1 MPRRKAGCASKKLA
15 APRRRDFAARKRAKN
30 RFHRLGEFAAPK
42 GEIFVNLGV
51 VHPNARTAVAKT
63 PAMRAKRSDCM
74 DTVRFWL
81 SVASL
86 FGLFG
91 VAVLLLTLVGAFGNG
106 IAALP
111 FNFG

>member
-1 MPRRKAGCASKKLA
+1 
-15 APRRRDFAARKRAKN
+15 
-30 RFHRLGEFAAPK
+30 
-42 GEIFVNLGV
+42 
-51 VHPNARTAVAKT
+51 
-63 PAMRAKRSDCM
+63 M

-91 VAVLLLTLVGAFGNG
+91 VAVLLLTLVDAFGQG

>member
-1 MPRRKAGCASKKLA
+1 MTTSETRPKVARHPDAYGQTTPAPLA
-15 APRRRDFAARKRAKN
+15 ALD
-30 RFHRLGEFAAPK
+30 LDQAAPALSLQPS
-42 GEIFVNLGV
+42 LG
-51 VHPNARTAVAKT
+51 ASISSS
-63 PAMRAKRSDCM
+63 AMRAKKSDCM

-91 VAVLLLTLVGAFGNG
+91 VAVLLLTLVDAFGQG

>member
-1 MPRRKAGCASKKLA
+1 MTGQVEFSSRAALCRRLA
-15 APRRRDFAARKRAKN
+15 KQ
-30 RFHRLGEFAAPK
+30 E

-51 VHPNARTAVAKT
+51 AHPNTKTAVAT
-63 PAMRAKRSDCM
+63 MPVMRAKRSDCM

-91 VAVLLLTLVGAFGNG
+91 VAVLLLTLAGAFGQG

-111 FNFG
+111 FNLG

>member
-1 MPRRKAGCASKKLA
+1 
-15 APRRRDFAARKRAKN
+15 
-30 RFHRLGEFAAPK
+30 
-42 GEIFVNLGV
+42 
-51 VHPNARTAVAKT
+51 
-63 PAMRAKRSDCM
+63 MRAKKSDCM

-91 VAVLLLTLVGAFGNG
+91 VAVLLLTLVDAFGQG